1 MAAIYGT
8 NVTRPSRRFR
18 AAMEPMDLQHD
29 PKNLQRV
36 LHFTAERS
44 EPGGKRDRTERSSAG
59 ASRRDHGERGQSQP
73 VAVFGCADDGLD
85 EWCEKRV
92 ELQ

>member
-1 MAAIYGT
+1 
-8 NVTRPSRRFR
+8 
-18 AAMEPMDLQHD
+18 MDLQHD

-36 LHFTAERS
+36 LYFTAERS

-85 EWCEKRV
+85 ERGEKKYIKQYLNWLASLHV
-92 ELQ
+92 VGML